1 MKKFLS
7 ATMSMCLLASA
18 ACAKESKKEAS
29 NSEANKHQL
38 TAKTGTLLNTEVTPS
53 QAQKAAA
60 DTNRQVLQRRS
71 GR

>member
-7 ATMSMCLLASA
+7 ATVSMCLLASA
-18 ACAKESKKEAS
+18 ACAKDAKKDAS
-29 NSEANKHQL
+29 DANKHQL
-38 TAKTGTLLNTEVTPS
+38 TAKTGTLLNTEVTQS

-71 GR
+71 SR